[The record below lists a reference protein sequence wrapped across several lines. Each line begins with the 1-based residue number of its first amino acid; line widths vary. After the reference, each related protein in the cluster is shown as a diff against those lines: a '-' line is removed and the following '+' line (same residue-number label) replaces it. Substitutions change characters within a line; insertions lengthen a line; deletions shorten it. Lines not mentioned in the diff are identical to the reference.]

1 VADRAAL
8 SVCFRAP
15 IPLSFDLSG
24 GRYGWVNPVVLRPT
38 EPFLRGKPLSCAFLC
53 LLRQLRVEPDRR
65 VRGKSK
71 VSFRLLQQLLKGL
84 LQCSSRESASA
95 SRHTRRKPSAKEKHC
110 PWLKQAVSVPTMG
123 VYHPRPTRSSRST
136 RRPNRTRR
144 ALASWRCPDPPRRFS
159 CLSPAVLTARCH
171 ATPSPPSLRSLP
183 QKCRAWVSNCRA
195 LSNVPRSVSKVPR
208 LAGRNRRA
216 PASKVPRSVSK
227 LPRLA
232 F

>member
-1 VADRAAL
+1 M
-8 SVCFRAP
+8 
-15 IPLSFDLSG
+15 
-24 GRYGWVNPVVLRPT
+24 
-38 EPFLRGKPLSCAFLC
+38 RGKPLSCAFLC

-71 VSFRLLQQLLKGL
+71 VSFRLLQQLLQGL
-84 LQCSSRESASA
+84 LCNSRESASA

-123 VYHPRPTRSSRST
+123 VYHPRPTRSSR
-136 RRPNRTRR
+136 PTRR

-183 QKCRAWVSNCRA
+183 PKCRVRFLTAAPSLMCRVRLPNCRAWPGATAA
-195 LSNVPRSVSKVPR
+195 LRS
-208 LAGRNRRA
+208 
-216 PASKVPRSVSK
+216 
-227 LPRLA
+227 
-232 F
+232 